1 MGLTWKSKF
10 DWDSI
15 LFRVKESHEM
25 RMRICC
31 SVFNVSSKGVNPG
44 GDGGGGT
51 HPTHFLEWGGRIP
64 NYPPQFLTC

>member
-15 LFRVKESHEM
+15 LFREESHEM
-25 RMRICC
+25 RMRICW

-44 GDGGGGT
+44 GDGGWDT
-51 HPTHFLEWGGRIP
+51 SHPLFGVGGRIP